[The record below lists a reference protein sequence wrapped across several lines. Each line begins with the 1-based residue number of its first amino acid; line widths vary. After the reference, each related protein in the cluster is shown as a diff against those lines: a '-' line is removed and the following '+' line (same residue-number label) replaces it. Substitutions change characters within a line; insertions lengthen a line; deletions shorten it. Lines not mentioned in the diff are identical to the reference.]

1 MASPHLGDRDAN
13 NTIQAPLSSK
23 QNLRILGGQA
33 RNMNKTESL
42 APVPSVFRMLL
53 RNAALALLCG
63 LLQALLPRYL
73 LGTDSLAPLSMAL
86 GVAVAATLARGGQV
100 LPAALLGITLGE
112 LSIQTPLAPALLEA
126 VVLGLQ
132 VMTVLALMRRDAD
145 PAWLQFDTWH
155 RLRRFALLAAP
166 AAALVGAVA
175 GTLARWGLEAAMAQP
190 LSRPQWS
197 EALGRLIADTG
208 GIVVVAPILL
218 CWLARPQAPWRPRR
232 RQVALPLALLVL
244 AMLPGF
250 HEVARRDDF
259 RLLSS
264 FERDASARRQRLQQ
278 LLASPQDAALAL
290 AGVASAG
297 SDGPPLAAFER
308 NAAAWMARLAGLQGA
323 GWLDRRSVAG
333 AEAGAWRLHQV
344 QGKAASGGGLPGSTG
359 GPDHQISLPESLKKA
374 LDHSLE
380 LGTAVLLP
388 MAPSEAAAGAA
399 PAAADRTG
407 AAALSSLVILQAVP
421 AAAGSMGR
429 QVVYLVVDA
438 ARLLAPALPDLDDP
452 NLRICITDVGSDPRE
467 ASRRIAGAP
476 ACEQDAAKAPGR
488 RALSRLTVG
497 ERRLD
502 LLVTEPPGADSRRFT
517 AVWLLALPAV
527 LGTAMLAALLL
538 ALTGRLRRIEDR
550 VRERTLALQTEIDE
564 RRQTEAA
571 LAVSEQ
577 RFRAIFDSVSI
588 GVTVVD
594 PAGKLIEVNPAFC
607 TMMGCPASS
616 LLGRPLADFHLPDV
630 QTEDST
636 AVAVGGAAAR
646 RQRYITPDGRVLQVA
661 ANLRTLHDAHGHA
674 VATVGALQDLT
685 QVLRLREA
693 ERERDEAAVANRT
706 KSEFLA
712 NLSHELRTPLN
723 AIVGFAQMLGQSA
736 AGEDDDG
743 LGNPAQSHGLAQIR
757 QAGWHLL
764 DMVNDVLDL
773 SRMEAGSL
781 RLTLEPVSLAD
792 LAQEAATLVEPAA
805 LQAGVQVN
813 LSLSPQADRAMADA
827 TRLRQVLLNLLGNA
841 IKYNR
846 PGGRVMLRTRP
857 GAVGEVLIEVEDT
870 GIGMSE
876 AQIAELFIPFNRLG
890 RDQPG
895 LGGVPASQGTGI
907 GLVISR
913 KLSEM
918 MGGQLS
924 VTSRALEGSTFS
936 LRLQRPSGEAVRTVV
951 TQSMPLGSK
960 VVIGSV
966 LYIEDNEADIQAM
979 RDLLARRP
987 GITLSCARSA
997 AEGLELAHDID
1008 LVLLDLDL
1016 PDRPGMDLL
1025 RTLMADSRMRH
1036 TPVVVVS
1043 AESRPQ
1049 RIDECFDA
1057 GAAQFLT
1064 KPLDPQLTL
1073 RTIDASLG

>member
-1 MASPHLGDRDAN
+1 
-13 NTIQAPLSSK
+13 
-23 QNLRILGGQA
+23 
-33 RNMNKTESL
+33 MNKTEAL
-42 APVPSVFRMLL
+42 HPDTSVSRMLL

-63 LLQALLPRYL
+63 LLQALLPRYM
-73 LGTDSLAPLSMAL
+73 LGTDALAPLSMAL
-86 GVAVAATLARGGQV
+86 GVAVAATLSRGGQV
-100 LPAALLGITLGE
+100 LPAALLGIAGGE
-112 LSIQTPLAPALLEA
+112 LAVQAALAPALLEA
-126 VVLGLQ
+126 AVVGLQ
-132 VMTVLALMRRDAD
+132 AWVVLALMRRDVD
-145 PAWLQFDTWH
+145 PDVLQFDDWP
-155 RLRRFALLAAP
+155 RLRRFAVLAAP
-166 AAALVGAVA
+166 AAAVVGVA
-175 GTLARWGLEAAMAQP
+175 AGQLARWGLAAATAQP
-190 LSRPQWS
+190 LSHPQWS

-232 RQVALPLALLVL
+232 RPVALPLALLVL
-244 AMLPGF
+244 VMLPGF
-250 HEVARRDDF
+250 HEVARRDDI

-308 NAAAWMARLAGLQGA
+308 NAAAWATRLPGLQAA
-323 GWLDRRSVAG
+323 GWLERRATAGTAGTAG
-333 AEAGAWRLHQV
+333 AAGAWRLHQV
-344 QGKAASGGGLPGSTG
+344 QGKASNGGGLPGSIG
-359 GPDHQISLPESLKKA
+359 GPEHQISLPESLQRA
-374 LDHSLE
+374 LDRSLE
-380 LGTAVLLP
+380 LSTALLLP
-388 MAPSEAAAGAA
+388 MVASEPAAAA
-399 PAAADRTG
+399 PAAGVAG
-407 AAALSSLVILQAVP
+407 SAPASSLLILQSVP
-421 AAAGSMGR
+421 AAAGSVNR

-438 ARLLAPALPDLDDP
+438 ARLLAPALPDADDP
-452 NLRICITDVGSDPRE
+452 NLRICIADVGSDARQP
-467 ASRRIAGAP
+467 SRRVAGAA
-476 ACEQDAAKAPGR
+476 ACEQEAAKSPGR

-502 LLVTEPPGADSRRFT
+502 LLITEPPTADSRRFT

-594 PAGKLIEVNPAFC
+594 PAGKLVEVNPAFC
-607 TMMGCPASS
+607 TMMGCPATS

-630 QTEDST
+630 QAEDGT

-723 AIVGFAQMLGQSA
+723 AIVGFAQMLGQSQ
-736 AGEDDDG
+736 AGEDEFG
-743 LGNPAQSHGLAQIR
+743 QGNPAQRHGLAQIR

-792 LAQEAATLVEPAA
+792 LAQEAATMVEPAA

-813 LSLSPQADRAMADA
+813 LSLSPQADRALADPM
-827 TRLRQVLLNLLGNA
+827 RLRQVLLNLLGNA

-857 GAVGEVLIEVEDT
+857 GGAGEVLIEVEDT

-876 AQIAELFIPFNRLG
+876 AQIAELFTPFNRLG

-895 LGGVPASQGTGI
+895 LAGVPATQGTGI

-918 MGGQLS
+918 MGGELTVS
-924 VTSRALEGSTFS
+924 SRALEGSTFS

-951 TQSMPLGSK
+951 TQTMPLASG

-966 LYIEDNEADIQAM
+966 LYIEDNEADLQAM
-979 RDLLARRP
+979 RDLLSRRP

-997 AEGLELAHDID
+997 AEGLAMAHDID

-1016 PDRPGMDLL
+1016 PDRPGMEVL
-1025 RTLMADSRMRH
+1025 RALMADSRMRH

-1064 KPLDPQLTL
+1064 KPLDPQQTL